1 MPFKVET
8 WKEQRWIGHPD
19 SGYETTV
26 HLAALQEAANMKRVV
41 CCGEGGTPQAA
52 HAALIQAIKRTHEE
66 HHEAVNAA
74 WRERHVKP

>member
-1 MPFKVET
+1 MPFKVT
-8 WKEQRWIGHPD
+8 TRKWTRWVGSTSTGYAKD
-19 SGYETTV
+19 S
-26 HLAALQEAANMKRVV
+26 HFAALETDELEAV
-41 CCGEGGTPQAA
+41 CEGEGGTRQAA